1 MCYKT
6 QNKQYN
12 IMKQEENMETVS
24 MMALIEA
31 EKTLDI
37 IDNHL
42 INLRYDDLEEFQDR
56 LRKTFQRCANEL
68 WRRDP
73 EIHQR

>member
-1 MCYKT
+1 
-6 QNKQYN
+6 
-12 IMKQEENMETVS
+12 METVS

-42 INLRYDDLEEFQDR
+42 INLSYEDLEEFQDR
-56 LRKTFQRCANEL
+56 MRKTFQRCENEL
-68 WRRDP
+68 WRRDR

>member
-1 MCYKT
+1 
-6 QNKQYN
+6 
-12 IMKQEENMETVS
+12 METVS

-42 INLRYDDLEEFQDR
+42 INLSYDDLEEFQDR
-56 LRKTFQRCANEL
+56 LRKTFQRGENEL
-68 WRRDP
+68 WRRDR

>member
-1 MCYKT
+1 
-6 QNKQYN
+6 
-12 IMKQEENMETVS
+12 METVS
-24 MMALIEA
+24 MMALKKK

-42 INLRYDDLEEFQDR
+42 INLSYDDLEEFQDR
-56 LRKTFQRCANEL
+56 LRKTFQRCENEL

>member
-1 MCYKT
+1 
-6 QNKQYN
+6 
-12 IMKQEENMETVS
+12 METVS

-42 INLRYDDLEEFQDR
+42 INLSYDDLEEFQDR
-56 LRKTFQRCANEL
+56 LTKTFQRCENEL
-68 WRRDP
+68 WRRDR

>member
-1 MCYKT
+1 
-6 QNKQYN
+6 
-12 IMKQEENMETVS
+12 METVS

-42 INLRYDDLEEFQDR
+42 INLSYDDLEEFQDR
-56 LRKTFQRCANEL
+56 LRKTFQRCETEL
-68 WRRDP
+68 WRRDR

>member
-1 MCYKT
+1 
-6 QNKQYN
+6 
-12 IMKQEENMETVS
+12 METVS

-42 INLRYDDLEEFQDR
+42 INLSYDDLEEFQDR
-56 LRKTFQRCANEL
+56 LRKTFQRCENEL
-68 WRRDP
+68 WRRDR
-73 EIHQR
+73 EIYTR

>member
-1 MCYKT
+1 
-6 QNKQYN
+6 
-12 IMKQEENMETVS
+12 MKQEEKYMETVS

-42 INLRYDDLEEFQDR
+42 INLSYDDLEEFQDR
-56 LRKTFQRCANEL
+56 LRKTFQRCENEL
-68 WRRDP
+68 WRRDR

>member
-1 MCYKT
+1 
-6 QNKQYN
+6 
-12 IMKQEENMETVS
+12 

-42 INLRYDDLEEFQDR
+42 INLGYDDLEEFQDR
-56 LRKTFQRCANEL
+56 LRKTFQRCENEL
-68 WRRDP
+68 WRRDR
-73 EIHQR
+73 EIHKR

>member
-1 MCYKT
+1 
-6 QNKQYN
+6 
-12 IMKQEENMETVS
+12 
-24 MMALIEA
+24 MALIEA

-42 INLRYDDLEEFQDR
+42 INLSYDDLEEFQDR
-56 LRKTFQRCANEL
+56 LRKTFQRCENEL
-68 WRRDP
+68 WRRDR

>member
-1 MCYKT
+1 
-6 QNKQYN
+6 
-12 IMKQEENMETVS
+12 METVS

-42 INLRYDDLEEFQDR
+42 INLSYDDLEEFQDR
-56 LRKTFQRCANEL
+56 LRKTFQSCENEL
-68 WRRDP
+68 WRRDS

>member
-1 MCYKT
+1 
-6 QNKQYN
+6 
-12 IMKQEENMETVS
+12 METVA
-24 MMALIEA
+24 MRALIEA

-42 INLRYDDLEEFQDR
+42 INLSYDDLEEFQDR
-56 LRKTFQRCANEL
+56 LRKTFQRCENEL
-68 WRRDP
+68 WRRDR